1 MVCVKDDVIYNFQ
14 CKNNYMSVASIGVKE
29 SDVASRYNRRLMNYY
44 DAAFRKEVNRE
55 QLLTEKLGLEEI
67 KNLVVS
73 RFPVVTDNKFII
85 PFNRLEEWLATN

>member
-1 MVCVKDDVIYNFQ
+1 MLKD
-14 CKNNYMSVASIGVKE
+14 S
-29 SDVASRYNRRLMNYY
+29 L
-44 DAAFRKEVNRE
+44 
-55 QLLTEKLGLEEI
+55 LGLEEI